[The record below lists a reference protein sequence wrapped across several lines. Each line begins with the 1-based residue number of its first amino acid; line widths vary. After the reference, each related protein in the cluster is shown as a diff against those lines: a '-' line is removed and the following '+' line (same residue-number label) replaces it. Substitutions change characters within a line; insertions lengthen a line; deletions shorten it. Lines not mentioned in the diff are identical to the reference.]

1 MACALQNKLRLIWDR
16 VGESLSLSVSP
27 PPLILIAESGEG
39 ASVVK
44 PGYCQAQFA
53 MTFIFQ

>member
-1 MACALQNKLRLIWDR
+1 MACALQNKLRR
-16 VGESLSLSVSP
+16 AVTEEGRSLSLLASP
-27 PPLILIAESGEG
+27 PLVLIAESREG
-39 ASVVK
+39 AYGVK